1 MFLTEIGEDQTT
13 THVPPGRPHHRKAT
27 VEGAYW
33 SQRRRPG
40 EAEGWWEHTCSDSH
54 TDTHIHTQTQ
64 FKTVNSKQILC
75 LRAVVRAA
83 DGHVGV

>member
-1 MFLTEIGEDQTT
+1 MCHPVDHTTARPQWKELTDLRDDVLERQRDDGNTHAT
-13 THVPPGRPHHRKAT
+13 THTH
-27 VEGAYW
+27 
-33 SQRRRPG
+33 
-40 EAEGWWEHTCSDSH
+40 
-54 TDTHIHTQTQ
+54 THIHTQTQ